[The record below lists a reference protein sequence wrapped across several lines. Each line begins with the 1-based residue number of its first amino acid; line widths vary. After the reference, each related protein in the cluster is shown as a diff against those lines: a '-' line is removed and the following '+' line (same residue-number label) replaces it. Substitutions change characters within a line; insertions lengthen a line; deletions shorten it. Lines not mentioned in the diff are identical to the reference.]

1 MLRPPGTVLIL
12 TGDADGGLA
21 TLGGSQV
28 APGHTEAPVVLGAVE
43 VLHLLPGHVDHH
55 LAHLQP
61 CGDLIL
67 VSLIN
72 TTPPNLPSV
81 PTSRVQ
87 VSLINGSLFYSSEKI
102 KT

>member
-1 MLRPPGTVLIL
+1 MLRPSGTGLVL

-72 TTPPNLPSV
+72 TTTPNLPPV
-81 PTSRVQ
+81 PISQVQTSQ
-87 VSLINGSLFYSSEKI
+87 VCGFL
-102 KT
+102 